1 MATNHETLDWL
12 TAATPD
18 TAARNPGKLSR
29 RTLAMLAG
37 LLFVAASMLAWH
49 AAARPATAPYGSAPV
64 ARTDIAKTISA
75 TGKLQAVTTV
85 QVGTEVSG
93 TVSQLLADF
102 NQQVKKGQVIARLE
116 PEQLQAQLTQ
126 AQASHASAQSAVIT
140 AESNVVNADAA
151 VAAAQANVDR
161 TASVVDDAQKNFDLT
176 RQLVDAKV
184 SAPRDLQVAEAA
196 LNQAVAQKQQA
207 VAQLNQSRTQAQSSR
222 SQLAQ
227 ARAQELQAK
236 AAVEFASVNLQ
247 HTVITAPIDGT
258 VISRSVDVGQTVA
271 ASLQAPT
278 LFVIANDLTHM
289 QVLADIDEAD
299 VGQLGPNAEVTFA
312 VDAYPADTFHG
323 TIAQIRLSPNTVQ
336 NVTTY
341 TAVINVANP
350 DLKLK
355 PGMTANINAVVA
367 RRSDV
372 LAVPNAA
379 LRFRPSGASATPAR
393 GPVVWRIENG
403 TLQPVPVKLGLTDG
417 IRTEVVSG
425 LREDDRV
432 AVAAS
437 GSAARPD
444 QAKSPFLPAP
454 RTGGRR

>member
-12 TAATPD
+12 TAGTPD
-18 TAARNPGKLSR
+18 KASRKAGKLSR
-29 RTLAMLAG
+29 RTLAILAG
-37 LLFVAASMLAWH
+37 VLLVTATLIAWRAAT
-49 AAARPATAPYGSAPV
+49 RPATAPYGSAAV
-64 ARTDIAKTISA
+64 TRADITKTISA

-102 NQQVKKGQVIARLE
+102 NQEVKKGQVIARLE

-126 AQASHASAQSAVIT
+126 AQATHASAQAAVIT
-140 AESNVVNADAA
+140 AESNVGNSDAA
-151 VAAAQANVDR
+151 VVAAQANVDR
-161 TASVVDDAQKNFDLT
+161 NASVVDDAQKNYDLT
-176 RQLVDAKV
+176 KQLVDAKV
-184 SAPRDLQVAEAA
+184 SAPRDQQVAEAT

-207 VAQLNQSRTQAQSSR
+207 VAQLNQSKTQAQSSR

-236 AAVEFASVNLQ
+236 AAVEFAAVNLQ

-258 VISRSVDVGQTVA
+258 VISRNVDVGQTVA

-299 VGQLGPNAEVTFA
+299 VGQLGPNSEVAFT
-312 VDAYPADTFHG
+312 VDAYPTDTFHG
-323 TIAQIRLSPNTVQ
+323 SIAQIRLSPNTVN

-341 TAVINVANP
+341 TAVINVDNS

-367 RRSDV
+367 RRDDV

-379 LRFRPSGASATPAR
+379 LRYRPANAGKPTR
-393 GPVVWRIENG
+393 GPVVWRIENDK
-403 TLQPVPVKLGLTDG
+403 LQPVSLKLGLTDG
-417 IRTEVVSG
+417 IKTEVVSG
-425 LREDDRV
+425 DLHDGDRLAA
-432 AVAAS
+432 AVAP
-437 GSAARPD
+437 GGVRPD
-444 QAKSPFLPAP
+444 QAKSPFLPSP
-454 RTGGRR
+454 RGGGRR